1 MKKELIKVKNI
12 SKDYFVYK
20 NSLQTTISALLPKL
34 NRDHEKITVLD
45 DINFNIGSGQSIGLI
60 GKNGSGKSTL
70 LQILAGIVEPSRGK
84 CDINGNVSAMLELG
98 SGFNLN
104 FSGRE
109 NIILN
114 GLLLGLKKSE
124 IISKFDEIIKFADI
138 GSAIDQPVKTYSSG
152 MIVRLAF
159 AVQVINKPEILIIDE
174 ALSVGDFFFQ
184 QKCFKFIRELIS
196 NGTTLLLVS
205 HDLGMIQN
213 FCTETILLDKGKLI
227 AFDHTEKVIS
237 QYLSINESDQRSTTI
252 TKETS
257 SMNNLHGEIKSI
269 RPLNSDSHI
278 YLIGD
283 DYRLETQLKLFKNK
297 KYNFTIVIKNIYGEL
312 ITSFT
317 TGSSDDK
324 LFAPHKNLIVKLVF
338 DISLTIEGGM
348 YSIDC
353 YLGEERANMQAIN
366 IDKMSPAPIQVFW
379 DYENNTPPFAGKVG
393 LPVKKS
399 ISIVDDDE

>member
-1 MKKELIKVKNI
+1 
-12 SKDYFVYK
+12 
-20 NSLQTTISALLPKL
+20 
-34 NRDHEKITVLD
+34 
-45 DINFNIGSGQSIGLI
+45 
-60 GKNGSGKSTL
+60 
-70 LQILAGIVEPSRGK
+70 
-84 CDINGNVSAMLELG
+84 
-98 SGFNLN
+98 
-104 FSGRE
+104 
-109 NIILN
+109 
-114 GLLLGLKKSE
+114 
-124 IISKFDEIIKFADI
+124 
-138 GSAIDQPVKTYSSG
+138 
-152 MIVRLAF
+152 
-159 AVQVINKPEILIIDE
+159 
-174 ALSVGDFFFQ
+174 
-184 QKCFKFIRELIS
+184 
-196 NGTTLLLVS
+196 
-205 HDLGMIQN
+205 
-213 FCTETILLDKGKLI
+213 
-227 AFDHTEKVIS
+227 
-237 QYLSINESDQRSTTI
+237 
-252 TKETS
+252 
-257 SMNNLHGEIKSI
+257 MNNLHGEIKSI
-269 RPLNSDSHI
+269 RPLNSDNHI